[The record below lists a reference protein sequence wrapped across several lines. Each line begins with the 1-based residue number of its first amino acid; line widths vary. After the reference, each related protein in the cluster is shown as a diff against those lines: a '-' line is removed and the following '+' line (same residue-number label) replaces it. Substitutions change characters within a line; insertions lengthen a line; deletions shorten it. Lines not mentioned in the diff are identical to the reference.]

1 MSNFADLANCF
12 KHMGL
17 EDQKKQPNYH
27 ELQIEYPV
35 LDLPPVEGSVT
46 PLLKPPSTSRYRE
59 KPDPS
64 EYHLPLSGT
73 EFFFQ
78 VIAESELSGIP
89 WAAECSPLR
98 REPWMR
104 LVLHL
109 LHRISNRAYSH
120 IYERLKHYRCYTKQI
135 AEEQWNFKDSFN
147 PKRFF
152 AAHLHIVVGTDLGER
167 YAEAAI
173 EQDLEGEGEGIFLL
187 PCGHEQVMS
196 ILELRTASIR
206 DCLLFAC
213 GHCFERLARRAD
225 NWRHWL
231 LAHRQVLR
239 CARFSVRELVWKQ
252 IAEEF
257 PIGNQQVTV
266 SSTVLYKALQYA
278 ADSVVPQGGFWSQ
291 LQGEYEQRRTSA
303 GILSGLEDKLD
314 RAVGRALSS
323 GHATQLAGISGYDG
337 REPPTVFENQ
347 TVVDEGSVNGNEEDE
362 QIDELEQMMK
372 GVKLN

>member
-1 MSNFADLANCF
+1 
-12 KHMGL
+12 
-17 EDQKKQPNYH
+17 
-27 ELQIEYPV
+27 
-35 LDLPPVEGSVT
+35 
-46 PLLKPPSTSRYRE
+46 
-59 KPDPS
+59 
-64 EYHLPLSGT
+64 
-73 EFFFQ
+73 
-78 VIAESELSGIP
+78 
-89 WAAECSPLR
+89 
-98 REPWMR
+98 MR

-196 ILELRTASIR
+196 IQELRTASIR

-213 GHCFERLARRAD
+213 GHCFERLARRGD

-231 LAHRQVLR
+231 LAHCQVLR

-266 SSTVLYKALQYA
+266 RSTVLYKALQYA
-278 ADSVVPQGGFWSQ
+278 ADSLVPPGSASPLALHPTNPADLTEIVSDFWSQ
-291 LQGEYEQRRTSA
+291 LQGEYEVRRTSA
-303 GILSGLEDKLD
+303 EMLSGLVDKLD

-323 GHATQLAGISGYDG
+323 GHVRGNLQFLPHAWEAIVLLWFTKATQLAGISGYDG

-347 TVVDEGSVNGNEEDE
+347 TVVDEGSVYGNEEDE
-362 QIDELEQMMK
+362 EIDELEQMMK